1 MLIDIDERGLR
12 ARPSFATLGDSMIAA
27 KADRGDEGLRSG
39 LVARLPKVEL
49 HVHLEG
55 TLEASMLLTLAARNG
70 VVVPWSSAEELQR
83 EYDFDDLQHF
93 LKLLFLGAGVLRRR
107 RDFRDLTYAY
117 LSRAH
122 ADGVTR
128 TEMFF
133 GPQTFLDAGVPIDE
147 QLGGVFDA
155 IERARTD
162 LNIEAAVILTAQRH
176 RTEGAAMEL
185 VDLTETW
192 HPRILGFGLG
202 GAERGNPPSKF
213 ERYFARCRQLG
224 LRTTIH
230 AGEEGSA
237 DDIREALTLCKPDRI
252 DHGVAAATDPNL
264 VKQLADERIALTM
277 CPLSN
282 QRLRVTPDLREHPLL
297 ELYRAGVLVTVNSD
311 DPPYFGG
318 YVNDNYRAIGSALN
332 LGPVDIAGLA
342 RNSFIASF
350 ADAHT
355 ITAGIAAID
364 DVVDDYGDE
373 FT

>member
-1 MLIDIDERGLR
+1 
-12 ARPSFATLGDSMIAA
+12 MITA
-27 KADRGDEGLRSG
+27 KADRGDQEERSD
-39 LVARLPKVEL
+39 LIARLPKAEL

-55 TLEASMLLTLAARNG
+55 TLEPSMLLTLAARNG
-70 VVVPWSSAEELQR
+70 LAVPWSSTDELQR
-83 EYDFDDLQHF
+83 EYNFDDLEHF
-93 LKLLFLGAGVLRRR
+93 LRLLFLGAGVLRRR
-107 RDFRDLTYAY
+107 RDFHDLTYAY
-117 LSRAH
+117 LSRAR

-155 IERARTD
+155 IERARTE
-162 LNIEAAVILTAQRH
+162 LNIDAAVILTAQRH

-185 VDLTETW
+185 VAATETW

-237 DDIREALTLCKPDRI
+237 ADIREALKLCKPDRI
-252 DHGVAAATDPNL
+252 DHGVSAATDPNL
-264 VKQLADERIALTM
+264 VKQLADQRIALTM

-318 YVNDNYRAIGSALN
+318 YVNDNYGAIGSALN
-332 LGPVDIAGLA
+332 LGPDDIAGLA

-350 ADAHT
+350 ADEHA
-355 ITAGIAAID
+355 IAAGIAAID
-364 DVVDDYGDE
+364 DVVDDYRKVE
-373 FT
+373 

>member
-1 MLIDIDERGLR
+1 
-12 ARPSFATLGDSMIAA
+12 
-27 KADRGDEGLRSG
+27 
-39 LVARLPKVEL
+39 
-49 HVHLEG
+49 
-55 TLEASMLLTLAARNG
+55 MLLTLAARNG

-252 DHGVAAATDPNL
+252 DHGVAAAADPNL

-311 DPPYFGG
+311 DPPYFG
-318 YVNDNYRAIGSALN
+318 D
-332 LGPVDIAGLA
+332 
-342 RNSFIASF
+342 
-350 ADAHT
+350 T
-355 ITAGIAAID
+355 
-364 DVVDDYGDE
+364 
-373 FT
+373 